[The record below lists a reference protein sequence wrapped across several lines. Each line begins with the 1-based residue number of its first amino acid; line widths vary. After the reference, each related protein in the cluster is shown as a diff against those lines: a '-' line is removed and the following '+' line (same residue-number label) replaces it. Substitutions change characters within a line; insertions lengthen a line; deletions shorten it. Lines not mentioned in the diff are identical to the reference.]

1 MRPILKR
8 KLGGAC
14 LILSRLAT
22 GLAVGLILA
31 AAASAQPLARVE
43 GVDDKRLRE
52 GVVRALG
59 EADGEA
65 PSRWRA
71 RERAQEAAD
80 IARRYFRSQGYY
92 GAVVEPR
99 LGEDDQPLIRVS
111 PGSRYRFL
119 SVGIAF
125 DTPSGEDRTP
135 RGEIADAI
143 SLKAGDP
150 VEARAVIA
158 AEAEGLAA
166 LRDGGWPFAE
176 TGEREIVVDHLVKGA
191 RGTFHYQTG
200 PYAAL
205 AEPRLTGGD
214 AALREGFVAIL
225 APFERGAEARR
236 SMLDTYEER
245 LESLE
250 AVSSA
255 RVEVAREAD
264 GRLHP
269 VDVIAEA
276 APKHRV
282 EGALSYSTSEG
293 AGAEARWTRRNL
305 FGGDERIT
313 AGLTAATIASGA
325 ELIFVAPHWRR
336 YAQRFET
343 RAGYFAERTDSFD
356 RDAVE
361 LAASLSRPLTRYL
374 TGSVGAEIQRA
385 ETLDAAGER
394 DLTTLSALFGLAY
407 DGRDDVLDPRGGWFA
422 EAETQP
428 SQTFGDEDVR
438 YLRSVAGVRGYLPV
452 SDDMVVAG
460 RVRLGSLL
468 GAEAREVPADQRFYA
483 GGGGSVRG
491 YGYQALSPE
500 LEDAALARVT
510 NDFDFFGG
518 ASLAEV
524 SAELRW
530 RRSERMGFAAF
541 IDGGAAS
548 LDTAPALSDMRFG
561 AGVGV
566 RYYPGFGPLRLDI
579 AAPLDKGPDDDPVHV
594 YISIGQAF

>member
-1 MRPILKR
+1 MLER
-8 KLGGAC
+8 KPGGVC

-22 GLAVGLILA
+22 GLVAALILA

-43 GVDDKRLRE
+43 GVDDQRLRE
-52 GVVRALG
+52 GLVAALG

-80 IARRYFRSQGYY
+80 IARRYFRSKGYY
-92 GAVVEPR
+92 AAVVEPR
-99 LGEDDQPLIRVS
+99 LGEDDQPLIRVV
-111 PGSRYRFL
+111 PGARYRFL
-119 SVGIAF
+119 SVGVTY
-125 DTPSGEDRTP
+125 DTPEREDRTP
-135 RGEIADAI
+135 RGAIAEAI

-176 TGEREIVVDHLVKGA
+176 AGEREIVVDHLVRGA
-191 RGTFHYQTG
+191 RGTFRYETG
-200 PYAAL
+200 PYTAL
-205 AEPRLTGGD
+205 AEPRLIGGD
-214 AALREGFVAIL
+214 AELREGFAAIL
-225 APFERGAEARR
+225 APWERGAEARR
-236 SMLDTYEER
+236 SVLDTYQER
-245 LESLE
+245 LEGLE

-305 FGGDERIT
+305 FGGDERLT
-313 AGLTAATIASGA
+313 AGLTAATIDSGA

-336 YAQRFET
+336 YAQRFDA

-356 RDAVE
+356 RDAAE
-361 LAASLSRPLTRYL
+361 LAATLSRPLTRYL

-385 ETLDAAGER
+385 ETSDAAGER
-394 DLTTLSALFGLAY
+394 GLTTLSAVFGLAY

-422 EAETQP
+422 EAETRP
-428 SQTFGDEDVR
+428 SHTFGDEDVR

-452 SDDMVVAG
+452 ADDMVLAG

-468 GAEAREVPADQRFYA
+468 GAEAREAPADQRFYA

-500 LEDAALARVT
+500 LEDTTLAAAT
-510 NDFDFFGG
+510 DEFDFFGG

-530 RRSERMGFAAF
+530 RRSERLGFAAF
-541 IDGGAAS
+541 VDGGAAS
-548 LDTAPALSDMRFG
+548 LDTVPEISDMRYG

-579 AAPLDKGPDDDPVHV
+579 AAPLDKRPGDDPVHV